1 MTFISYSQNLEDVM
15 LHRALIDVARGF
27 YIDVGAADP
36 ESLSVT
42 KAFYDSGWRG
52 INVEPDP
59 DFAASLRA
67 ARSRDVTIQAALGA
81 TPGRMIINRF
91 VSTGLST
98 FDEEVAARHM
108 AAGYS
113 STPLEV
119 EVTTLSEVCRTYA
132 AIDIHFLKI
141 DVEGSERAVLE
152 GADFSMYRPWVVLVE
167 ATAPSQPTPSYEAWE
182 PILVDAAYVF
192 VWFDGLNRFYVAK
205 EHEDALRPA
214 FLTPP
219 NLFDYFQRAEEAA
232 LRSRAEAA
240 ELALARLSSSKPWR
254 AMGLRAITALLRRLR
269 H

>member
-1 MTFISYSQNLEDVM
+1 M
-15 LHRALIDVARGF
+15 LHRALSVVSQRF
-27 YIDVGAADP
+27 YIDVGAPEP

-42 KAFYDSGWRG
+42 KSFYDRGWRG
-52 INVEPDP
+52 IHLEPDP

-91 VSTGLST
+91 VNTGLST
-98 FDEEVAARHM
+98 FDGEVAARHI
-108 AAGYS
+108 AAGYP

-119 EVTTLSEVCRTYA
+119 EVTTLSEVCRPYA
-132 AIDIHFLKI
+132 ATDIHFLKI
-141 DVEGSERAVLE
+141 DVEGSERAVLA

-167 ATAPSQPTPSYEAWE
+167 ATAPFQPTPTHEAWE

-205 EHEDALRPA
+205 EHEEVLRPA

-219 NLFDYFQRAEEAA
+219 NLFDCFQRAEVVA

-240 ELALARLSSSKPWR
+240 ERALALLTESWPSLGRQ
-254 AMGLRAITALLRRLR
+254 AITALLRRLR

>member
-15 LHRALIDVARGF
+15 LHRALMDVA
-27 YIDVGAADP
+27 
-36 ESLSVT
+36 
-42 KAFYDSGWRG
+42 
-52 INVEPDP
+52 
-59 DFAASLRA
+59 
-67 ARSRDVTIQAALGA
+67 IQAALGA

-205 EHEDALRPA
+205 EHE
-214 FLTPP
+214 
-219 NLFDYFQRAEEAA
+219 AA